1 MKNHIVFT
9 GGGTGGHVYPAL
21 AVIEILKAE
30 GYKVSWIGS
39 KKGIEYKI
47 INKLGIDFYSIP
59 SGKLRR
65 YFSLK
70 NFIDI
75 FKISIGFL
83 SSIILL
89 IKLKPDL
96 IFSKG
101 GYVTVPP
108 IIAAKI
114 VKIKSITH
122 ESDFDPGLATR
133 INSKFVDRIL
143 VPYNETKN
151 LISAKYRDRVVVTGN
166 PVRKEFFNPN
176 REKGLEAIGLTDDR
190 PIILVL
196 GGSLGAKQINDLIL
210 SDIDY
215 LSSKYNIY
223 HQMGERNFVESKN
236 RHYISTPFI
245 TDNMADIIK
254 AADIVIS
261 RSGAGAIWEFIT
273 VGTPSLLIPL
283 SAGSRGDQL
292 RNAEY
297 FRKKGTSL
305 VLNGLDVNTDSLR
318 DMLNNYFTNLKNEM
332 ESVTKKVGAENC
344 AKNITNVIKELL

>member
-21 AVIEILKAE
+21 AIIEILRVE
-30 GYKVSWIGS
+30 GYKISWIGS

-47 INKLGIDFYSIP
+47 INNLGIDFYSIP

-65 YFSLK
+65 YFSFR

-75 FKISIGFL
+75 FKISLGFL
-83 SSIILL
+83 SSILLL

-108 IIAAKI
+108 IVAAKI

-133 INSKFVDRIL
+133 INSRFVNKIL
-143 VPYNETKN
+143 VPYNETKE
-151 LISAKYRDRVVVTGN
+151 LISARYRNKVLVTGN

-176 REKGLEAIGLTDDR
+176 GDKGLEAMGLKNDK

-215 LSSKYNIY
+215 LSSQYYIY
-223 HQMGERNFVESKN
+223 HQMGEGNFIESKN
-236 RHYISTPFI
+236 KNYISTPFI

-261 RSGAGAIWEFIT
+261 RSGAGAIWEFVT

-283 SAGSRGDQL
+283 SVGSRGDQL

-305 VLNGLDVNTDSLR
+305 ILDGVEVNGNSLR
-318 DMLNNYFTNLKNEM
+318 DMLDDYFFNLKNEM
-332 ESVTKKVGAENC
+332 EFATKKLGAENC
-344 AKNITNVIKELL
+344 AKKITDVIKELL

>member
-1 MKNHIVFT
+1 M
-9 GGGTGGHVYPAL
+9 
-21 AVIEILKAE
+21 
-30 GYKVSWIGS
+30 
-39 KKGIEYKI
+39 
-47 INKLGIDFYSIP
+47 
-59 SGKLRR
+59 
-65 YFSLK
+65 
-70 NFIDI
+70 
-75 FKISIGFL
+75 
-83 SSIILL
+83 
-89 IKLKPDL
+89 

-176 REKGLEAIGLTDDR
+176 
-190 PIILVL
+190 
-196 GGSLGAKQINDLIL
+196 
-210 SDIDY
+210 
-215 LSSKYNIY
+215 NIY